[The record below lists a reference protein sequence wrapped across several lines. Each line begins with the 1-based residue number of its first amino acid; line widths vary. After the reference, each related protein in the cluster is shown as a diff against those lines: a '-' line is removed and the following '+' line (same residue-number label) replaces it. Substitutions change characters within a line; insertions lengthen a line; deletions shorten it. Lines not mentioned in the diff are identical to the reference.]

1 MPHSAPAAGTVY
13 ATRSPLDQRW
23 YAYQLVRLVAAKANK
38 LSHVHIWA
46 MQGAFARLEDIVLSE
61 LKHAPAYTLAG
72 MEHRPRLPIE
82 SHMGNIPA
90 DHIPLGVLPL
100 PADEQ
105 PTSYCGDINCYPFIP
120 EPQRIV
126 DEQTVC
132 QALYRCDQTTPFDCA
147 DFAHQYPQMR
157 VLSLFDSEISNFA
170 ALAQLPE
177 LRSLTLIRCFPLGD
191 NLPDL
196 SALPHLNFLWIN
208 SFPHAAGTA
217 LKAQAKKR
225 PQLDYEITGL
235 RKPEWYAANRDNP
248 LAALADAEH
257 IRAADAKAAAKIY
270 KGSLKAALALP
281 ADGFQA
287 ALEQLAA
294 RYAAA
299 FNELNAQRGW
309 IETEE
314 RETLCDAFHT
324 LARLAAETVGASA
337 DADALQAVLDKAR
350 DW

>member
-1 MPHSAPAAGTVY
+1 MPHAPEPGTVY
-13 ATRSPLDQRW
+13 AVHSPLDQRW
-23 YAYQLVRLVAAKANK
+23 HTYQLVRVVPDKANK

-46 MQGAFARLEDIVLSE
+46 MQDTFARLEDIVLGE
-61 LKHAPAYTLAG
+61 LQHAPTYTLA
-72 MEHRPRLPIE
+72 RDSNSPRLQIA
-82 SHMGNIPA
+82 SYMGKIPA

-100 PADEQ
+100 LADAP
-105 PTSYCGDINCYPFIP
+105 PTSYRGDINCFPFVP
-120 EPQRIV
+120 ETAHVI
-126 DEQTVC
+126 DAADIEQ
-132 QALYRCDQTTPFDCA
+132 AHYRSQETAPFDCA
-147 DFAHQYPQMR
+147 AFARRYPQMR
-157 VLSLFDSEISNFA
+157 VLSLFDSEIAHFA

-177 LRSLTLIRCFPLGD
+177 LRSLSLIRCFPLD
-191 NLPDL
+191 DELPDL
-196 SALPHLNFLWIN
+196 SALPQLNFLWI
-208 SFPHAAGTA
+208 SGFPHAAGSA
-217 LKAQAKKR
+217 LKVQAKKL

-270 KGSLKAALALP
+270 KDSLKTALALP
-281 ADGFQA
+281 TDGFQT

-299 FNELNAQRGW
+299 FNELNTQRGW

-324 LARLAAETVGASA
+324 LARLAAETVGASV
-337 DADALQAVLDKAR
+337 DTDTLQAALDKAR